1 MHLASGIGG
10 SVNRRLVLLAP
21 PNQPHTSL
29 RGVATVSSQDV
40 TGADHPLLSSLQKL
54 RGRICV
60 REGVVLPSDLDS
72 EGRHVQPADYTSWHI
87 LCADGRGQVHGC
99 VRYQRHA
106 RNAKF
111 ADLGVAHSPLG
122 RSPRWQT
129 KLQTHV
135 NRELAMARRRNLA
148 YVEVGTWVV
157 SEALRN
163 SGEAVRMVMAVYAL
177 GRAMGGALGIATAT
191 TRHNSA
197 LILNR
202 LGGEPL
208 DLPAYYDPRYRSIM
222 RVLRFD
228 SARPNLR
235 YLNAID
241 SFEPSLAH
249 APTTYPNTVPAYAAV
264 AASA

>member
-1 MHLASGIGG
+1 MHLASGFGG

-29 RGVATVSSQDV
+29 RGVV
-40 TGADHPLLSSLQKL
+40 TLPSKDLKGTDHPLLSSLQRL

-60 REGVVLPSDLDS
+60 REGVVLPSELTSD
-72 EGRHVQPADYTSWHI
+72 GRHVQPADYTSWHI
-87 LCADGRGQVHGC
+87 LCTDDHSQVHGC
-99 VRYQRHA
+99 VRYQMHA
-106 RNAKF
+106 GNVKF

-129 KLQTHV
+129 KLRADV
-135 NRELAMARRRNLA
+135 NQELATARRRKLA

-157 SEALRN
+157 SESLRH
-163 SGEAVRMVMAVYAL
+163 SGEAVRIVMAVYAL
-177 GRAMGGALGIATAT
+177 ARAMGGALGIATAT

-197 LILNR
+197 LILHR

-208 DLPAYYDPRYRSIM
+208 DLPAYYDPRYRSVM

-228 SARPNLR
+228 SSRPNYR

-249 APTTYPNTVPAYAAV
+249 EPMTYPQTAAAYAAV